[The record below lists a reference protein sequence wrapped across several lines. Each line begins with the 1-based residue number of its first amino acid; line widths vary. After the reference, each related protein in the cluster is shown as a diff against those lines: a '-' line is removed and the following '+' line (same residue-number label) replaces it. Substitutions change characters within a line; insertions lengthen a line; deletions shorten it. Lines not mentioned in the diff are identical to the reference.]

1 MEPLSLTD
9 ANQPGHST
17 SPAPWQEPDLIITNP
32 QDGSPVG
39 RIAAATSDDIASAC
53 SMAAEAAPRWA
64 ATNPQSRGQA
74 LQECAAA
81 LADHASELA
90 ELNHAETG
98 RPVDQAREGILA
110 GVATLEQYAQLGPL
124 HRGKSLRGDP
134 TSADFTVQG
143 PRGVV
148 AALTPWND
156 PVAVACGILGAALIM
171 GNTVIHKPSERC
183 PHLGAKLGDVLAE
196 VLPRGVLQTLT
207 GGPKAGA
214 LLAQNP
220 HIAVIAHVGASA
232 TGAAL
237 RRIAAGTGSH
247 VILENGGN
255 DPLLVDAGVDPAW
268 AAGQAALGAFA
279 NSGQICTAVE
289 RIYVHRSIA
298 AEFLSA
304 LESEAQRINA
314 AGSLGPL
321 VDGRLRRNVHAHVT
335 DAVAQGAL
343 ATVGGV
349 VPATPGSHYPATVL
363 RHCTSQMTVMQEETF
378 GPIAPVQVV
387 DSFEEGLQL
396 AATGRYGLA
405 ATVLTGGLSHAHQ
418 AVAALEV
425 GTVKINHV
433 FGGAPG
439 GSAQPRRDSGAGF
452 GYGPELLDEMSTVK
466 VVHME
471 PGPPPG
477 DSLWRR

>member
-1 MEPLSLTD
+1 MEPFSLTD
-9 ANQPGHST
+9 ANQPRHHK
-17 SPAPWQEPDLIITNP
+17 SPAPWREPDLIITNP
-32 QDGSPVG
+32 RDGSPVG

-53 SMAAEAAPRWA
+53 SMAAEAGPGWA
-64 ATNPQSRGQA
+64 ATSPQARGQA

-81 LADHASELA
+81 LASHARELA

-98 RPVDQAREGILA
+98 RPTDQALEGTLA

-124 HRGKSLRGDP
+124 HRGRSLRGDA
-134 TSADFTVQG
+134 TAADFTVQV
-143 PRGVV
+143 PRGVL

-156 PVAVACGILGAALIM
+156 PVAVACGILGAGLVM

-183 PHLGAKLGDVLAE
+183 PHVGAKLGEVLAE
-196 VLPRGVLQTLT
+196 VLPPGVLQTLT

-214 LLAQNP
+214 LLSQNP

-232 TGAAL
+232 TGDSL
-237 RRIAAGTGSH
+237 RRTAARTGSH

-298 AEFLSA
+298 QEFLSA
-304 LESEAQRINA
+304 LEAEAQRINA
-314 AGSLGPL
+314 EDGMGPL
-321 VDGRLRRNVHAHVT
+321 VDERLRRNVHAQVAE
-335 DAVAQGAL
+335 AVAQGAL

-363 RHCTSQMTVMQEETF
+363 RHCTSHMTVMQEETF
-378 GPIAPVQVV
+378 GPVAPVQVV
-387 DSFEEGLQL
+387 DSFDEGLQL

-405 ATVLTGGLSHAHQ
+405 ATVLTGGLSHAQQ
-418 AVAALEV
+418 AVAALDV

-471 PGPPPG
+471 PGPPPT
-477 DSLWRR
+477 DS